1 MCMCEGASG
10 SKWPTEKTVP
20 AQLSFPPAGVE
31 RNVPHPTPR
40 VRSWVFSSGLPE
52 VGGKGRGWGSSGVCV
67 LQLPKCLQGT
77 RPAKVGTGRRKMA
90 PGSLPTGGP
99 DAREC
104 QASGTGTLGLWKGM
118 FPPLSTRGAQR
129 GFNAG
134 IALFCKFCYSWGGG
148 QSPVLGVLGQ
158 GTRLGY
164 TTGLLHD
171 QAGHTLSVAVAVRPS
186 HCHVCDS
193 TLQRKGSQQN
203 KKRCSVLPIIRD
215 EKINKKEPL
224 LLTYRPGK
232 HENSVDEA
240 EGKWALAHWRDW
252 KWGAAV
258 WEGNLAVPHGF
269 KSVLSDPEIPLL
281 GFLWM

>member
-118 FPPLSTRGAQR
+118 FPLLSTRGAQR

-134 IALFCKFCYSWGGG
+134 IALFCKFCYSWGGAEPG
-148 QSPVLGVLGQ
+148 ARGPGPGNPP
-158 GTRLGY
+158 RL
-164 TTGLLHD
+164 H
-171 QAGHTLSVAVAVRPS
+171 
-186 HCHVCDS
+186 
-193 TLQRKGSQQN
+193 
-203 KKRCSVLPIIRD
+203 
-215 EKINKKEPL
+215 
-224 LLTYRPGK
+224 YRP
-232 HENSVDEA
+232 
-240 EGKWALAHWRDW
+240 
-252 KWGAAV
+252 AA
-258 WEGNLAVPHGF
+258 
-269 KSVLSDPEIPLL
+269 
-281 GFLWM
+281 